1 MDMVIHHGEVKELET
16 ELFLGFFDKLEKHS
30 LDFRAMQGHVPMV
43 KLRCDVVYGPV
54 Q

>member
-30 LDFRAMQGHVPMV
+30 LDFRAMQGHGVMV
-43 KLRCDVVYGPV
+43 GFCGHIVCGPDP
-54 Q
+54 